1 MESNNQVVVK
11 ERRSKNYVPAIW
23 TPQLIRSFKSPYN
36 YETHKSNLEEL
47 KQNAKSIFASTIE
60 NYSNAQITQ
69 LIDTI
74 QQLGIAQH
82 LKKEIMEA
90 LNIIY
95 LNINNETDLSNVALE
110 FRILRG
116 YGFLVTSGSYIII
129 LRGYFPLS

>member
-11 ERRSKNYVPAIW
+11 VRRSKNYAPAIW

-36 YETHKSNLEEL
+36 YKTHKSHLEEL

-60 NYSNAQITQ
+60 NYSNVQITQ

-74 QQLGIAQH
+74 QQLGIAPH

-90 LNIIY
+90 LDTIY

-116 YGFLVTSGSYIII
+116 NGFLVSSGSY
-129 LRGYFPLS
+129 SN